1 MHRNRHYFWRQYV
14 YPRLRRK
21 PECCTDWYC
30 YSGAYGLISRP
41 LDMAAGQEKKR
52 NQSMKRIIMK
62 DIRLHKQSPYRKCNN
77 CGTIFAISQQTEI
90 CPICYGKLELWAGP
104 VKEKRAIQPKPSDS
118 QSGMPRIK
126 IRRIK
131 TGVKEHL

>member
-1 MHRNRHYFWRQYV
+1 MHRNWHYFWRQYV

-21 PECCTDWYC
+21 PKCRANWNCH
-30 YSGAYGLISRP
+30 SGAYRVISRP

-62 DIRLHKQSPYRKCNN
+62 DISLHKQSPYRKCNKRR
-77 CGTIFAISQQTEI
+77 TIFAICRQTEI

-118 QSGMPRIK
+118 QSGMPQIK

-131 TGVKEHL
+131 TGVKGN